1 MTAEVDLFAIR
12 RGSVTAPAGC
22 GKTHL
27 IATSLLRHEDKK
39 PVLILTHTNAGVI
52 ALRTRLTH
60 LGVPA
65 SAYRV
70 LTMDGCGDEANLDI
84 SGTQWPKSE
93 RPPYQQSVD

>member
-70 LTMDGCGDEANLDI
+70 LTMDGWAMRLTSTFPAR
-84 SGTQWPKSE
+84 SGLKSE